1 MSVGQRLDEQLQT
14 EQQLVRRLLEGDER
28 AFSEFFNEYFAR
40 LYRFALPR
48 LNGDADAAQE
58 VAQATLCKVMR
69 RLDSFR
75 GEAALFTWICQICR
89 HQIADYLREARR
101 HSERV
106 VLIEDSPQVQA
117 ALDAI
122 QAPDLEN
129 PDRVYDDRQLSSLI
143 RSVLDRLPARY
154 GDALEWKYVE
164 NLSVEEI
171 GTRMGIGTTAA
182 QSLLS
187 RARSAFREAIRNVFG
202 AAVAEELIAGG
213 EPAG

>member
-1 MSVGQRLDEQLQT
+1 MSVGQRLDEPLQV